1 MGDERENTLID
12 EVREGFTLKT
22 FQERVWRLEA
32 ENRDLKVHNGILQ
45 TQYTSSSEQQAE
57 HLRHLHAELDEK
69 IGQIE
74 ELENKLTKA
83 QGDLDDEK
91 ERAKNEL
98 EMEKAKM
105 QKDLEK
111 LQKELETLQNELE
124 KVNEFRIN
132 KAEMEAELASL
143 KSRLQQQDEDHKKNV
158 SAFDRKKAI
167 EIDQLKQDMRRSIKE
182 TKEMLRNRTKD
193 QLDTTTKR
201 TIMENEQMATEL
213 HFQSKQTEQLLAR
226 NQSLMDE
233 NAQLKRNLLIH
244 KDLENELAR
253 RTHVYQKLVKK
264 MGQKKK
270 TDDRLPDTLTGNEE
284 EISIALQQESTRELE
299 PEDSRGNVASS
310 EETERLKRQVEG
322 IQSTLSMVRQE
333 FAHYR
338 RDHATLTQLQDQST
352 RLIIATL
359 YELKNQRECDP
370 FPPATY
376 DENANWQFST
386 MTSRQKEYFFRVLL
400 EKLNSSMCGTCF
412 PTGPCGSTQN
422 ASASSLPQLV
432 KGGEGQGQSA
442 AHFSQFLWSVAT
454 HGAQGGLASQQHSAA
469 RKDLM
474 NKGCQTETDP
484 TDPCFREGFWNPQSR
499 LRYNE
504 SSARD
509 SPTVSTAVVTSDVRP
524 WGSHKVAA
532 PKRRAIA
539 GRVV

>member
-1 MGDERENTLID
+1 
-12 EVREGFTLKT
+12 
-22 FQERVWRLEA
+22 
-32 ENRDLKVHNGILQ
+32 
-45 TQYTSSSEQQAE
+45 
-57 HLRHLHAELDEK
+57 
-69 IGQIE
+69 
-74 ELENKLTKA
+74 
-83 QGDLDDEK
+83 
-91 ERAKNEL
+91 
-98 EMEKAKM
+98 
-105 QKDLEK
+105 
-111 LQKELETLQNELE
+111 
-124 KVNEFRIN
+124 
-132 KAEMEAELASL
+132 
-143 KSRLQQQDEDHKKNV
+143 V

-167 EIDQLKQDMRRSIKE
+167 EIDQLKQDMRRSIKD

-226 NQSLMDE
+226 NQLLNDE
-233 NAQLKRNLLIH
+233 NAQLKRNLVIH

-264 MGQKKK
+264 MGQRRK
-270 TDDRLPDTLTGNEE
+270 TDEKMPDKLSGTDD
-284 EISIALQQESTRELE
+284 EILAGGLQQESTRELA
-299 PEDSRGNVASS
+299 PEDSRGDVVSS
-310 EETERLKRQVEG
+310 EANDRLKRQIEG

-376 DENANWQFST
+376 DENATWQFST

-412 PTGPCGSTQN
+412 PTGACGSTQQAAASGAG
-422 ASASSLPQLV
+422 ASASGSLPQLV
-432 KGGEGQGQSA
+432 KGAEGQGQSA
-442 AHFSQFLWSVAT
+442 THFSQFLWSVAT
-454 HGAQGGLASQQHSAA
+454 HGAQGGLSSPQQSGG
-469 RKDLM
+469 RKDLQ

-484 TDPCFREGFWNPQSR
+484 GDPCFREGFWNPQSR
-499 LRYNE
+499 LRYNDASVV
-504 SSARD
+504 SSNM
-509 SPTVSTAVVTSDVRP
+509 VTNNVRP
-524 WGSHKVAA
+524 WGQAAQAPAA